1 MAKYLA
7 GVLSVIAV
15 GVLLIAY
22 GLLTPRLS
30 VNGSGA
36 MAPMMRPMPMSEAVA
51 LSDPT
56 YGGYAGYLPYGYAPA
71 GVSGGYAPQSDPSV
85 RYVPAGYPQPM
96 GSGASSRRT
105 MRTVAYEADAPRRVA
120 QRRAIERTP
129 RRDWARTAL
138 IIGGSSATG
147 AGVGAAFGGGKGAL
161 IGAAIAGGV
170 STLFETARH

>member
-36 MAPMMRPMPMSEAVA
+36 MAPMMRPMPTSEAVA
-51 LSDPT
+51 LGDPT
-56 YGGYAGYLPYGYAPA
+56 YGGYAGYLPYVYAQ
-71 GVSGGYAPQSDPSV
+71 QSDPSV
-85 RYVPAGYPQPM
+85 RYVPAGYPQTM
-96 GSGASSRRT
+96 GSGAPSRRT

>member
-30 VNGSGA
+30 VNASGA
-36 MAPMMRPMPMSEAVA
+36 MAPMMRPMSMSEPVA
-51 LSDPT
+51 LGDPT

-71 GVSGGYAPQSDPSV
+71 GVSGGYMPQSAPV
-85 RYVPAGYPQPM
+85 TYVPDGYSQTM
-96 GSGASSRRT
+96 GSGVPRRRT
-105 MRTVAYEADAPRRVA
+105 MRTVSYEPDAPRRMA
-120 QRRAIERTP
+120 QRRAIERAP

-138 IIGGSSATG
+138 VIGGSSATG

-170 STLFETARH
+170 STLFETARR

>member
-30 VNGSGA
+30 VNASGA
-36 MAPMMRPMPMSEAVA
+36 MAPVMRPMSMSEPVA
-51 LSDPT
+51 LGDPT
-56 YGGYAGYLPYGYAPA
+56 YGGYAGYLPYGYA
-71 GVSGGYAPQSDPSV
+71 D
-85 RYVPAGYPQPM
+85 RYPQTV
-96 GSGASSRRT
+96 GSEAPRRRT
-105 MRTVAYEADAPRRVA
+105 MRTVSYEPDAPRRMA
-120 QRRAIERTP
+120 QRRAIERAP

-138 IIGGSSATG
+138 VIGGSSATG